1 MIPRDPEHLW
11 SSVRERASADGIR
24 WLEEKTE
31 AVNRNPGAIAAAF
44 PAVGREVGRM
54 PLDPR
59 ADLDDPHAWKLDDA
73 GRALLL
79 AALGERAGEEIG
91 ELYRHGDANER
102 RGVLRALPF
111 LLVGDSAVPLVEDAI
126 RTNDTNIIAAAL
138 GPYAMQRLDD
148 AALAQAVLKCVF
160 VGVRI
165 SPLPGLEGRTT
176 PGMSR
181 MLADYAHERIAAERD
196 VPAEVWPIIERY
208 PPEEEIE
215 AIFSELDHPIAERR
229 HAAERA
235 LRDSHL
241 LRSRDANI

>member
-1 MIPRDPEHLW
+1 MIPHDTEHLW
-11 SSVRERASADGIR
+11 ISVRERASADGIR

-31 AVNRNPGAIAAAF
+31 AVARNLGAIAAAF
-44 PAVGREVGRM
+44 PAVGREVGRTT
-54 PLDPR
+54 LDPH
-59 ADLDDPHAWKLDDA
+59 DPDDPHTWRLDDA

-79 AALGERAGEEIG
+79 VAIGERVREEIHG
-91 ELYRHGDANER
+91 LYRHGDANER
-102 RGVLRALPF
+102 RGVLRALLF
-111 LLVGDSAVPLVEDAI
+111 LPVGDSAVPLVEDAI
-126 RTNDTNIIAAAL
+126 RTNDTNLIAAAL

-160 VGVRI
+160 VGVPI
-165 SPLPGLEGRTT
+165 SPLDGLEDRTT
-176 PGMSR
+176 PEMSR

-196 VPAEVWPIIERY
+196 VPAEVWPVIERY
-208 PPEEEIE
+208 PPREEIAE
-215 AIFSELDHPIAERR
+215 IFSELDHPISERR